1 MLEYVKDN
9 IWLQLQ
15 YFGSP
20 KFQRPRLSH
29 RWSPPSR
36 TSVRKGTLFSCQPE
50 NIKSSRTI
58 ANPQNRSFQFC
69 NCNCNCL
76 FLTCIMSRNSSSV
89 KEREFVSSNVDR
101 AYAFTNILWHHFKN
115 EDADNIVVDGSA
127 YVDYYLMSRLF
138 EDIKG
143 RGANI
148 DDERLQLRV
157 A

>member
-1 MLEYVKDN
+1 MIMKMVQPSDGSLDSQLIMMRMTMMIVIMFYKMQENVKDN
-9 IWLQLQ
+9 VRIIQ

-36 TSVRKGTLFSCQPE
+36 TSVRKETLFSCQPE

-58 ANPQNRSFQFC
+58 ANPKTRSFQFC
-69 NCNCNCL
+69 F

-101 AYAFTNILWHHFKN
+101 AYAFTNIFWHDFKKTRTLT
-115 EDADNIVVDGSA
+115 ILL
-127 YVDYYLMSRLF
+127 LMSAPMST
-138 EDIKG
+138 IT
-143 RGANI
+143 
-148 DDERLQLRV
+148 
-157 A
+157 

>member
-1 MLEYVKDN
+1 MIMKMVQPSDGSLDSQLIMMRVTMMIVIMFDKMQENVKDN
-9 IWLQLQ
+9 VRIIQ

-36 TSVRKGTLFSCQPE
+36 TSVRKETLFSCQPE

-58 ANPQNRSFQFC
+58 ANPQTRSFQFC
-69 NCNCNCL
+69 F

-101 AYAFTNILWHHFKN
+101 AYAFTKYYGMILKN
-115 EDADNIVVDGSA
+115 EDADNIVVDVSA
-127 YVDYYLMSRLF
+127 MST
-138 EDIKG
+138 IT
-143 RGANI
+143 
-148 DDERLQLRV
+148 
-157 A
+157 

>member
-1 MLEYVKDN
+1 MIMKMVQPSDGSLDSQLIMMRMTMMIVIMFYKMQENVKDN
-9 IWLQLQ
+9 VRIIQ

-36 TSVRKGTLFSCQPE
+36 TSVRKETLFSCQPE

-58 ANPQNRSFQFC
+58 ANPKTRSFQFC
-69 NCNCNCL
+69 F

-101 AYAFTNILWHHFKN
+101 AQAFKNTLWHDFRKTRTLT
-115 EDADNIVVDGSA
+115 ILL
-127 YVDYYLMSRLF
+127 LMSAPMST
-138 EDIKG
+138 IT
-143 RGANI
+143 
-148 DDERLQLRV
+148 
-157 A
+157 